1 MKRLIIT
8 VLIIAAALAGIFYIL
23 DKNKTKNDEQT
34 AVVAVQN
41 TSVAVRVDSV
51 KVSEVNAQYI
61 SNGVFAPKQEVILAA
76 EAAGKVTRVL
86 VDEGAFV
93 RQGQTLAIVD
103 GDKQNVNVANMKATY
118 ENAKAEVAR
127 FESAFATGGVTKQQ
141 LDQVK
146 LQLENASNN
155 LKTAQ
160 ISASDVNVTASFA
173 GIVNTRSIEP
183 GSYVSPGT
191 QMFEIVNVS
200 TLKLKVNV
208 DEKNIGF
215 LKLGQSVKV
224 ESTVLSDKEF
234 NGVITFIAPKADGSL
249 NFPVELEIKNN
260 SKNDL
265 RAGMY
270 GTAFFGSNANV
281 TAMIVP
287 RNAFVGSVSSNNV
300 FALVDGKAVL
310 KTVVSG
316 RSFGDN
322 VEIISGLTEGDIVIT
337 SGQINLVD
345 GTPVQIIK

>member
-8 VLIIAAALAGIFYIL
+8 VLIVAAAFAGIFYIL
-23 DKNKTKNDEQT
+23 DKNKTKNEEQT
-34 AVVAVQN
+34 AVVAIQN
-41 TSVAVRVDSV
+41 SSVAVRIDSASV
-51 KVSEVNAQYI
+51 REVNAQYVT
-61 SNGVFAPKQEVILAA
+61 NGVFAPKQEVKLAA

-86 VDEGAFV
+86 VDEGSFV
-93 RQGQTLAIVD
+93 RAGQTLAIVN

-127 FESAFATGGVTKQQ
+127 FENAYSTGGVTKQQ

-160 ISASDVNVTASFA
+160 ISASDINVSASFA
-173 GIVNTRSIEP
+173 GIVNKRSIEP

-191 QMFEIVNVS
+191 EMFEIVNVS
-200 TLKLKVNV
+200 TLKLMVNV
-208 DEKNIGF
+208 DEKNIGS
-215 LKLGQSVKV
+215 LKLGQVVKV

-234 NGVITFIAPKADGSL
+234 KGTITFIAPKADGSL

-260 SKNDL
+260 PNNDL

-270 GTAFFGSNANV
+270 GTAYFGSEAAV
-281 TAMIVP
+281 RALVVP

-300 FALVDGKAVL
+300 FAVSDGKAVL

-322 VEIISGLTEGDIVIT
+322 VEIISGLEEGEQVIT

-345 GTPVQIIK
+345 GTPVEIIK

>member
-1 MKRLIIT
+1 
-8 VLIIAAALAGIFYIL
+8 
-23 DKNKTKNDEQT
+23 
-34 AVVAVQN
+34 
-41 TSVAVRVDSV
+41 
-51 KVSEVNAQYI
+51 
-61 SNGVFAPKQEVILAA
+61 
-76 EAAGKVTRVL
+76 
-86 VDEGAFV
+86 
-93 RQGQTLAIVD
+93 
-103 GDKQNVNVANMKATY
+103 
-118 ENAKAEVAR
+118 
-127 FESAFATGGVTKQQ
+127 
-141 LDQVK
+141 
-146 LQLENASNN
+146 
-155 LKTAQ
+155 
-160 ISASDVNVTASFA
+160 
-173 GIVNTRSIEP
+173 
-183 GSYVSPGT
+183 
-191 QMFEIVNVS
+191 
-200 TLKLKVNV
+200 VNV

-287 RNAFVGSVSSNNV
+287 RNAFVGSVSSNYV

-316 RSFGDN
+316 RSFSDN
-322 VEIISGLTEGDIVIT
+322 VEIISGLIEGHILIT
-337 SGQINLVD
+337 SGLINFVD